1 MEEAYHHLLHYYSD
15 PHPHN
20 PNLYYY
26 ERYNYYESYEPEIY
40 YDHYEPPS
48 EQESTLSIIDELTQK
63 INERLESMENQMNER
78 FDKLEEAMGQVAEDL
93 KELQKSQEVSE
104 QVWTSPVALDVEPL
118 VSLEPVH
125 FDIAEE
131 THDDVVSKT
140 DSLVSKTYFDLFN
153 DGKRESLVVED
164 IVEPPIKI
172 LSCLVN
178 AADNSFS
185 RPPKFEEVRPG

>member
-20 PNLYYY
+20 PNVNYHEPAYNFY
-26 ERYNYYESYEPEIY
+26 EPHEPEIY
-40 YDHYEPPS
+40 YDYYEPPS
-48 EQESTLSIIDELTQK
+48 EQESTLSIIAELTQK
-63 INERLESMENQMNER
+63 LDERLESMENQMNER

-131 THDDVVSKT
+131 THDDVAYDRTS
-140 DSLVSKTYFDLFN
+140 SRRPFDHTIRSNGAPNNPGQNIPRLSF
-153 DGKRESLVVED
+153 DGTIRSN
-164 IVEPPIKI
+164 EPSNGNGQM
-172 LSCLVN
+172 L
-178 AADNSFS
+178 
-185 RPPKFEEVRPG
+185 G